1 MIPISAVDSVSLAIQ
16 RTREFLF
23 RQFTWGTYLKLSL
36 VAIITEGVWGQLVP
50 LLVALFRVE
59 WNIDPRSIRR
69 STARLAGRLRM
80 ASGSHRECL
89 RRLPQPWWS

>member
-36 VAIITEGVWGQLVP
+36 VAIITEGVGGTDGPFAVP
-50 LLVALFRVE
+50 H
-59 WNIDPRSIRR
+59 D
-69 STARLAGRLRM
+69 TGLA
-80 ASGSHRECL
+80 
-89 RRLPQPWWS
+89 